1 MASKLENLPDKFLHR
16 LINPLLEGYNNS
28 IGYVRDLLD
37 DSDSERELLEDKF
50 KPTGLMDD
58 IFEDSDFIAALCE
71 RNWEELKSTEPL
83 TQPLKKPKFGKYK
96 VDLKVNLSKYVTEW
110 WELSSESYSKQNCDI
125 ITNTKM
131 SSGDLDYW
139 EGNMIEEDVHDS
151 DSHTI
156 TVWDVTFIDTA
167 INESKNKKPLVEGVS
182 NIIES
187 KSLDD
192 LFKMRHLIEE
202 EILLRLKK

>member
-1 MASKLENLPDKFLHR
+1 MASKLENLPDKVLHR
-16 LINPLLEGYNNS
+16 LINPLLGGYNNS

-37 DSDSERELLEDKF
+37 DSDSERETLKDKF
-50 KPTGLMDD
+50 KPTGLTDD
-58 IFEDSDFIAALCE
+58 IFEDADFIAALCKE
-71 RNWEELKSTEPL
+71 NWDALKSTEQL
-83 TQPLKKPKFGKYK
+83 TQPLKRPKFGSYK
-96 VDLKVNLSKYVTEW
+96 VEIRVLLNKFVTEW
-110 WELSSESYSKQNCDI
+110 WNVNTESYSRDNCEI
-125 ITNTKM
+125 ISRIKVSN
-131 SSGDLDYW
+131 GELDYW
-139 EGNMIEEDVHDS
+139 EGEMVDEDTHDS
-151 DSHTI
+151 DTTDI
-156 TVWDVTFIDTA
+156 ELYDVRF

>member
-1 MASKLENLPDKFLHR
+1 MASKLENLPDKVLHR
-16 LINPLLEGYNNS
+16 LINPLLEGYNYP
-28 IGYVRDLLD
+28 IGYIRDLLD
-37 DSDSERELLEDKF
+37 DSESERELLEDKF

-58 IFEDSDFIAALCE
+58 IFEDADFIAALCE

-83 TQPLKKPKFGKYK
+83 TQPLKRPKFGRYK
-96 VDLKVNLSKYVTEW
+96 VELKVSLSKYVTEW
-110 WELSSESYSKQNCDI
+110 WEVNSESYSKQNCDI
-125 ITNTKM
+125 ISNTKM
-131 SSGDLDYW
+131 SSGELEYW
-139 EGNMIEEDVHDS
+139 EGNMTDEDVHDS
-151 DSHTI
+151 DSHDI
-156 TVWDVTFIDTA
+156 TVWDVTL

>member
-1 MASKLENLPDKFLHR
+1 MASKLESLPDKVLHR

-37 DSDSERELLEDKF
+37 DSDSERETLEDKF
-50 KPTGLMDD
+50 KPTGLTDD
-58 IFEDSDFIAALCE
+58 IFEDADFIAALCKE
-71 RNWEELKSTEPL
+71 NWDTLKSTEQL
-83 TQPLKKPKFGKYK
+83 TQPLKRPKFGSYK
-96 VDLKVNLSKYVTEW
+96 VEIRVLLNKSVTEW
-110 WELSSESYSKQNCDI
+110 WNVNTESYSRDNCEI
-125 ITNTKM
+125 ISRIKVSN
-131 SSGDLDYW
+131 GELDYW
-139 EGNMIEEDVHDS
+139 EGEMVDEDTHDS
-151 DSHTI
+151 DTTDI
-156 TVWDVTFIDTA
+156 ELYDVRF

>member
-16 LINPLLEGYNNS
+16 LINPLLEGYNSS
-28 IGYVRDLLD
+28 IGYIRDLLD
-37 DSDSERELLEDKF
+37 DNDSERETLYYKF
-50 KPTGLMDD
+50 KPTGLTDD
-58 IFEDSDFIAALCE
+58 IFEDADFIAALCKE
-71 RNWEELKSTEPL
+71 NWDALKSTEQL
-83 TQPLKKPKFGKYK
+83 TQPLKRPKFGSYK
-96 VDLKVNLSKYVTEW
+96 VEIRVLLNKSVTEW
-110 WELSSESYSKQNCDI
+110 WNVNTESYSRDNCEI
-125 ITNTKM
+125 ISRIKVSN
-131 SSGDLDYW
+131 GELDYW
-139 EGNMIEEDVHDS
+139 EGEMVDEDTHDS
-151 DSHTI
+151 DTTDI
-156 TVWDVTFIDTA
+156 EFYDVRF